1 MEAITEGVE
10 ARARDKGRLLRIF
23 GVGFGV
29 AGAVG
34 GTIGAGI
41 LRTPGLVAAQ
51 LGDATLITGAW
62 IFGGVYALLGAIS
75 VAELGASLPLAGGW
89 YVYARR
95 AFGEYAGFTVGWM
108 DWLGNCASLA
118 WVAITIGEYS
128 VLLVPRL
135 SGGVK
140 VIAIGVILFFSL
152 LHLAGARAGGNSQK
166 LLSLVKAL
174 AFIALVAACFVYGG
188 KNAEAAAPAQ
198 TALKLPST
206 AAAMFIAVVFALQAI
221 ITTYDGWYGVIYF
234 AEEFS
239 NPARDIPRSLF
250 GSVLTIIFI
259 YVLVNLALLYTLPI
273 HRMAASELPLA
284 DAAQA
289 IFGAY
294 TGQLITALALVSLLG
309 LINAVTMGGPRILY
323 GLSRD
328 RLFSSR
334 GARVSRNGT
343 PVVALFLTTLAAVL
357 LVLSGTFER
366 LLGMTAFLYVAIY
379 TTGFTALF
387 VLRKREPELPRP
399 FRAWGY
405 PWTTLI
411 VLAGSLLFLVGAV
424 LSDTANSIYAMLM
437 IAVSYP
443 AHLLV
448 KNSGAVKEGEEKVN
462 PDAT

>member
-1 MEAITEGVE
+1 
-10 ARARDKGRLLRIF
+10 
-23 GVGFGV
+23 
-29 AGAVG
+29 
-34 GTIGAGI
+34 
-41 LRTPGLVAAQ
+41 
-51 LGDATLITGAW
+51 
-62 IFGGVYALLGAIS
+62 
-75 VAELGASLPLAGGW
+75 
-89 YVYARR
+89 
-95 AFGEYAGFTVGWM
+95 M

-140 VIAIGVILFFSL
+140 VIAVGVILFFSL

-166 LLSLVKAL
+166 LLSLMKAL
-174 AFIALVAACFVYGG
+174 AFIALVAACFIFGG
-188 KNAEAAAPAQ
+188 KNAEAASAQ
-198 TALKLPST
+198 AALRLPST
-206 AAAMFIAVVFALQAI
+206 AAAMFIAMVFALQAI

-259 YVLVNLALLYTLPI
+259 YVLVNLALLYTLPLNQ
-273 HRMAASELPLA
+273 MAASDLPLA

-294 TGQLITALALVSLLG
+294 SGQLITALALVSLLG

-328 RLFSSR
+328 GMFSSK
-334 GARVSRNGT
+334 GAWVSRHGT
-343 PVVALFLTTLAAVL
+343 PVAALFLTTLAAVL
-357 LVLSGTFER
+357 LVLTGTFER

-379 TTGFTALF
+379 TTGFAALF
-387 VLRKREPELPRP
+387 VLRKREPDLPRP

-411 VLAGSLLFLVGAV
+411 VLAGSLLFLAGAI

-443 AHLLV
+443 MHLLV
-448 KNSGAVKEGEEKVN
+448 RNSASMK
-462 PDAT
+462 

>member
-1 MEAITEGVE
+1 MESIEESVDG
-10 ARARDKGRLLRIF
+10 RARGKGRLLRIF
-23 GVGFGV
+23 GVGFGI

-51 LGDATLITGAW
+51 LGDATLIIGAW

-75 VAELGASLPLAGGW
+75 VAELGASLPRAGGW

-128 VLLVPRL
+128 VLLAPRL
-135 SGGVK
+135 SGSVK
-140 VIAIGVILFFSL
+140 VIAVGVILFFSL

-174 AFIALVAACFVYGG
+174 AFIALVAACFIFGG
-188 KNAEAAAPAQ
+188 KNAETVSAE
-198 TALKLPST
+198 TALKLPSN
-206 AAAMFIAVVFALQAI
+206 AAAMFIAVVLALQAI

-259 YVLVNLALLYTLPI
+259 YVLVNLALLYTLPLNQ
-273 HRMAASELPLA
+273 MAASELPLA

-294 TGQLITALALVSLLG
+294 SGQLITALALVSLLG

-328 RLFSSR
+328 GMFSSK
-334 GARVSRNGT
+334 GAWVSRNGT
-343 PVVALFLTTLAAVL
+343 PMAALFLTTLAAVL

-379 TTGFTALF
+379 TTGFAALF

-411 VLAGSLLFLVGAV
+411 VLAGSLLFLGGAIY
-424 LSDTANSIYAMLM
+424 SDTLNSIYALLM
-437 IAVSYP
+437 IAISYP
-443 AHLLV
+443 VHLLV
-448 KNSGAVKEGEEKVN
+448 KNSRTVKE
-462 PDAT
+462 T

>member
-1 MEAITEGVE
+1 LESIKDGVE
-10 ARARDKGRLLRIF
+10 ARALVKGRLLRIF
-23 GVGFGV
+23 GVGFGI

-51 LGDATLITGAW
+51 LGDANLIIGAW
-62 IFGGVYALLGAIS
+62 ILGGVYALLGAIS
-75 VAELGASLPLAGGW
+75 VAELGASLPRAGGW

-128 VLLVPRL
+128 VLLAPRL
-135 SGGVK
+135 SGSVK
-140 VIAIGVILFFSL
+140 AIAVGVILFFSL
-152 LHLAGARAGGNSQK
+152 LHLAGARVGGNSQK

-174 AFIALVAACFVYGG
+174 AFIALVAACFIYGG
-188 KNAEAAAPAQ
+188 KNAEAVSAQ
-198 TALKLPST
+198 TTLRLPST
-206 AAAMFIAVVFALQAI
+206 MAAMFIAVVFALQAV

-239 NPARDIPRSLF
+239 NPSRDIPRSLF

-259 YVLVNLALLYTLPI
+259 YVLVNLALLYSLPLD
-273 HRMAASELPLA
+273 RMAASDLPLA

-294 TGQLITALALVSLLG
+294 SGRLITALALVSLLG
-309 LINAVTMGGPRILY
+309 LINAVTMGGPRILF

-328 RLFSSR
+328 AMFSTK
-334 GARVSRNGT
+334 GAWVSRNGT
-343 PVVALFLTTLAAVL
+343 PVVALSLTTLAAVL
-357 LVLSGTFER
+357 LVVTGTFER

-379 TTGFTALF
+379 TTGFAALF
-387 VLRKREPELPRP
+387 ALRKREPELPRP

-411 VLAGSLLFLVGAV
+411 VLTGSLVFLVGAV
-424 LSDTANSIYAMLM
+424 ASDTANSIYAVLM
-437 IAVSYP
+437 IAISYP
-443 AHLLV
+443 VHLMV
-448 KNSGAVKEGEEKVN
+448 RNSAAVRAGDEKIL
-462 PDAT
+462 TK